1 MLKRTITYTDYEGN
15 TRTEDFYF
23 NLSQAEVM
31 KMEMSEE
38 GGLEKLLKKI
48 IAEQNHTKIMEYFDD
63 FIMRSYGEKSPDG
76 KRFVKSSELS
86 KAFSET
92 EAYSILFMEL
102 CTDAKAA
109 SAFVN
114 AVLPNAPAKT
124 EEANGVPANVAAV
137 DSE

>member
-31 KMEMSEE
+31 KMEMSED

-48 IAEQNHTKIMEYFDD
+48 IADQNHTKIVEYFDD
-63 FIMRSYGEKSPDG
+63 FIMRAYGEKSPDG
-76 KRFVKSSELS
+76 KRFVKSPELS

-102 CTDAKAA
+102 CTDAKAIA
-109 SAFVN
+109 AFVN